1 MSEFTFHIDQKE
13 TVWRRNFL
21 KIEAYTEEEAIQK
34 IKSMSDFECDS
45 VVYDNELI
53 LETCEDMNYDE
64 NSNQP
69 TREIFYNGRMIAD
82 NTPIEVKR
90 DKIIDSLIR

>member
-1 MSEFTFHIDQKE
+1 MINIFSVVNLSEESPQKDSLAK
-13 TVWRRNFL
+13 TPQ
-21 KIEAYTEEEAIQK
+21 EAIQK